1 MLNLAELEGFEW
13 NEGNVQKSQLKHGL
27 STAEAEQLFL
37 NTPEVLD
44 DEKHSGK
51 EKRWLAFGR
60 NDEGKLLGCAFTIRG
75 KLIRV
80 ISVRA

>member
-1 MLNLAELEGFEW
+1 MFRLEELEGFEW
-13 NEGNVQKSQLKHGL
+13 DVGNVQKSQLKHCI

-37 NTPEVLD
+37 NTPEILD
-44 DEKHSGK
+44 DEKHSGQ

-60 NDEGKLLGCAFTIRG
+60 TDEGKLLGCAFTIRG
-75 KLIRV
+75 KLIRI